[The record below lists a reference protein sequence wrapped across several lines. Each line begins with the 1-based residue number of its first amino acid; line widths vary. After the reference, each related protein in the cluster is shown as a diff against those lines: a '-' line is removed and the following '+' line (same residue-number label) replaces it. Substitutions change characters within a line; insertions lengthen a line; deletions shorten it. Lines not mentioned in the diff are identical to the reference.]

1 MDIITQ
7 HIVLTVL
14 TILIAVAIGLILR
27 RLLVR
32 RLQKTVLDNW
42 LVQTLGVIIVFVP
55 LILSV
60 PVVFVIL
67 DNNLFGLLWAA
78 IQAQIHV
85 QDITAISWN
94 LVETALI
101 IALGIGI
108 ARTLV
113 TLAVRGMGENRV
125 DINIRTLVRR
135 IFYIIILTF
144 ILFWVLSIW
153 NIPITI
159 PVTAIGIITVA
170 FTVAIQDILKD
181 LVAGF
186 YILMERPF
194 HIGDQISIG
203 DVVTRTGR
211 VEDVQIRSTKLRLVS
226 GEEVS
231 IPNAIVFGNVVI
243 NNTFYGERRA
253 TIIVKLP
260 EEDFAREET
269 PGKILKALKEVDL
282 ILAKPEPTISV
293 SGLSEKHI
301 ALVVRFWIAR
311 GQHSI
316 VTETLYALRAALPH
330 ADLTIQEAAGDV

>member
-1 MDIITQ
+1 MDITQ

-14 TILIAVAIGLILR
+14 TVLIAVAIGLILR

-32 RLQKTVLDNW
+32 RLKKTVLDNW
-42 LVQTLGVIIVFVP
+42 LVQTLGMIIVFVP
-55 LILSV
+55 LILSI

-67 DNNLFGLLWAA
+67 DSNLFGLLWTA

-85 QDITAISWN
+85 GDITTISLN
-94 LVETALI
+94 LIQTVLV
-101 IALGIGI
+101 IALGVGI

-113 TLAVRGMGENRV
+113 ALAVRGMGENRV

-135 IFYIIILTF
+135 IFYIIILSF
-144 ILFWVLSIW
+144 IVFWVLAIW
-153 NIPITI
+153 AIPITI
-159 PVTAIGIITVA
+159 PVAAVGLLTVA
-170 FTVAIQDILKD
+170 VTVAIQDVLKD

-194 HIGDQISIG
+194 HIGDQITIG
-203 DVVTRTGR
+203 DVIIRTGR
-211 VEDVQIRSTKLRLVS
+211 IEDVQLRATKLRLVS

-231 IPNAIVFGNVVI
+231 IPNALVFGSIVI

-269 PGKILKALKEVDL
+269 PKKILKALKEINL

-301 ALVVRFWIAR
+301 TLTVHFWIAR
-311 GQHSI
+311 GQHSV
-316 VTETLYALRAALPH
+316 VTEALYALRAALPN
-330 ADLTIQEAAGDV
+330 ADLTVMEAAGDI

>member
-14 TILIAVAIGLILR
+14 TVLIAVAIGLILR
-27 RLLVR
+27 RLLVG
-32 RLQKTVLDNW
+32 RLKKTVLDNW
-42 LVQTLGVIIVFVP
+42 LIQTLGVIIVFVP

-60 PVVFVIL
+60 PVIFVIL
-67 DNNLFGLLWAA
+67 DNNLFGSLWAK

-94 LVETALI
+94 LVETVLI

-135 IFYIIILTF
+135 IFYIIILSF
-144 ILFWVLSIW
+144 IVFWVLAIW
-153 NIPITI
+153 QIPITI
-159 PVTAIGIITVA
+159 PVTAIGILTLALTVA
-170 FTVAIQDILKD
+170 VQDILKD

-203 DVVTRTGR
+203 DVIIRTGR

-226 GEEVS
+226 GEEVA
-231 IPNAIVFGNVVI
+231 IPNAIVFGSVVI

-269 PGKILKALKEVDL
+269 PKKILKALKEVDP

-301 ALVVRFWIAR
+301 ALAVRFWIAR
-311 GQHSI
+311 GQHSVI
-316 VTETLYALRAALPH
+316 TETLYALRAALPD
-330 ADLTIQEAAGDV
+330 ADLTVMEAAGDI

>member
-14 TILIAVAIGLILR
+14 TVLIAVAIGLILR
-27 RLLVR
+27 HLLVG
-32 RLQKTVLDNW
+32 RLKKTVLDNW

-60 PVVFVIL
+60 PVIFVIL
-67 DNNLFGLLWAA
+67 DNNLFGSLWAK
-78 IQAQIHV
+78 IQDQIHV

-94 LVETALI
+94 LVETVLI

-144 ILFWVLSIW
+144 IVFWVLSIW
-153 NIPITI
+153 QIPITI
-159 PVTAIGIITVA
+159 PVTAIGILTLALTVA
-170 FTVAIQDILKD
+170 VQDILKD

-194 HIGDQISIG
+194 HIGDQITIG
-203 DVVTRTGR
+203 DVVIRTGR

-226 GEEVS
+226 GEEVA
-231 IPNAIVFGNVVI
+231 IPNALVFD
-243 NNTFYGERRA
+243 YHRQA
-253 TIIVKLP
+253 
-260 EEDFAREET
+260 
-269 PGKILKALKEVDL
+269 
-282 ILAKPEPTISV
+282 
-293 SGLSEKHI
+293 
-301 ALVVRFWIAR
+301 AR
-311 GQHSI
+311 GGFCHGRNTKEDSEGAQ
-316 VTETLYALRAALPH
+316 
-330 ADLTIQEAAGDV
+330 GG

>member
-1 MDIITQ
+1 MDITR
-7 HIVLTVL
+7 IVLAVSTV
-14 TILIAVAIGLILR
+14 LIAVAIGLILR

-60 PVVFVIL
+60 PLVFVIL
-67 DNNLFGLLWAA
+67 DSNLFGLLWTP
-78 IQAQIHV
+78 IQDQIHV
-85 QDITAISWN
+85 KDITDISLN
-94 LVETALI
+94 LIQTVLV
-101 IALGIGI
+101 IALGVGI

-113 TLAVRGMGENRV
+113 ALAVRGMGENRV

-135 IFYIIILTF
+135 IFYIIILSF
-144 ILFWVLSIW
+144 IVFWVLSIW
-153 NIPITI
+153 QIPITI
-159 PVTAIGIITVA
+159 PITAIGLLTVA
-170 FTVAIQDILKD
+170 VTVAIQDVLKD

-194 HIGDQISIG
+194 HIGDQITIG
-203 DVVTRTGR
+203 DVISRTGR
-211 VEDVQIRSTKLRLVS
+211 VEDVQIRATKLRLVS

-231 IPNAIVFGNVVI
+231 IPNALVFGSIVI

-269 PGKILKALKEVDL
+269 PKKILKALKEIDL
-282 ILAKPEPTISV
+282 ILAKPESTISV

-301 ALVVRFWIAR
+301 ALTVRFWIAR
-311 GQHSI
+311 GQHSV
-316 VTETLYALRAALPH
+316 VTEALYALRAALPS
-330 ADLTIQEAAGDV
+330 ADLTVMEAAGDI

>member
-14 TILIAVAIGLILR
+14 TVLIAVAIGLILR
-27 RLLVR
+27 RLLVG
-32 RLQKTVLDNW
+32 RLKKTVLDNW

-60 PVVFVIL
+60 PVIFVIL
-67 DNNLFGLLWAA
+67 DNNLFGSLWAK
-78 IQAQIHV
+78 IQDQIHV

-94 LVETALI
+94 LVETVLI

-144 ILFWVLSIW
+144 IVFWVLSIW
-153 NIPITI
+153 QIPITI
-159 PVTAIGIITVA
+159 PVTAIGILTLALTVA
-170 FTVAIQDILKD
+170 VQDILKD

-194 HIGDQISIG
+194 HIGDQN
-203 DVVTRTGR
+203 
-211 VEDVQIRSTKLRLVS
+211 E
-226 GEEVS
+226 
-231 IPNAIVFGNVVI
+231 A
-243 NNTFYGERRA
+243 A
-253 TIIVKLP
+253 
-260 EEDFAREET
+260 
-269 PGKILKALKEVDL
+269 PGK
-282 ILAKPEPTISV
+282 
-293 SGLSEKHI
+293 
-301 ALVVRFWIAR
+301 R
-311 GQHSI
+311 
-316 VTETLYALRAALPH
+316 
-330 ADLTIQEAAGDV
+330 

>member
-1 MDIITQ
+1 MNITQ
-7 HIVLTVL
+7 RIVLTVL
-14 TILIAVAIGLILR
+14 TVLIAVAIGLILR
-27 RLLVR
+27 YLLVR
-32 RLQKTVLDNW
+32 RLKKTVLDNW
-42 LVQTLGVIIVFVP
+42 LVQTLGVFVIFVP
-55 LILSV
+55 LILSI

-67 DNNLFGLLWAA
+67 DSNLFGSLWAA
-78 IQAQIHV
+78 LLAQIHV
-85 QDITAISWN
+85 QDITAISWS
-94 LVETALI
+94 LIETVLI
-101 IALGIGI
+101 IALGVGV

-113 TLAVRGMGENRV
+113 ALVVRGMGENRI

-144 ILFWVLSIW
+144 IVIWILSIW
-153 NIPITI
+153 NIPLTI
-159 PVTAIGIITVA
+159 PVTAIGIVTVVV
-170 FTVAIQDILKD
+170 TVSIQDILKD

-194 HIGDQISIG
+194 HIGDQITIG
-203 DVVTRTGR
+203 DVIIRTGR

-231 IPNAIVFGNVVI
+231 IPNTLVFGSVVI

-269 PGKILKALKEVDL
+269 PKKILKALKEIDL
-282 ILAKPEPTISV
+282 ILAKPEPTITV

-301 ALVVRFWIAR
+301 ALAVRFWIAR
-311 GQHSI
+311 GQHSV
-316 VTETLYALRAALPH
+316 VTEVLYALRAALPN
-330 ADLTIQEAAGDV
+330 ADLTVQEAAGDV

>member
-1 MDIITQ
+1 MDITQ
-7 HIVLTVL
+7 RIVLTVATVL
-14 TILIAVAIGLILR
+14 VAVATGLILR

-32 RLQKTVLDNW
+32 RLKKTILDNW
-42 LVQTLGVIIVFVP
+42 LVQTLGVIIVFAP

-67 DNNLFGLLWAA
+67 DSNLLGSLWAA
-78 IQAQIHV
+78 ILTQIHV

-94 LVETALI
+94 LIETALI
-101 IALGIGI
+101 IALGVGI

-135 IFYIIILTF
+135 IFYIVILTF
-144 ILFWVLSIW
+144 IVFWVLSIW
-153 NIPITI
+153 QIPITI
-159 PVTAIGIITVA
+159 PITAIGIMTVA
-170 FTVAIQDILKD
+170 LTVAIQDILKD

-194 HIGDQISIG
+194 HIGDQITIG
-203 DVVTRTGR
+203 DTIIRTGR
-211 VEDVQIRSTKLRLVS
+211 VEDVQIRATKLRLVS

-231 IPNAIVFGNVVI
+231 IPNALVFGSVVI

-260 EEDFAREET
+260 EEDFTREET
-269 PGKILKALKEVDL
+269 PGKILKTLKEIDL
-282 ILAKPEPTISV
+282 ILAKPEPTIVV

-301 ALVVRFWIAR
+301 ALAVRFWIAR
-311 GQHSI
+311 GQHSV
-316 VTETLYALRAALPH
+316 VTEALYALRAALPY
-330 ADLTIQEAAGDV
+330 ADLTIQEAAGDI

>member
-1 MDIITQ
+1 MDIISQ
-7 HIVLTVL
+7 HIVLTIL
-14 TILIAVAIGLILR
+14 TVLIAAAIGLILR
-27 RLLVR
+27 RLLVG
-32 RLQKTVLDNW
+32 RLKKTVLDNW

-67 DNNLFGLLWAA
+67 DNNLFGVLWAA

-85 QDITAISWN
+85 KDIIPISLN
-94 LVETALI
+94 LVQTALI
-101 IALGIGI
+101 IALGVGI

-113 TLAVRGMGENRV
+113 ALAVRGMGENRV

-144 ILFWVLSIW
+144 IVFWVLSIW

-159 PVTAIGIITVA
+159 PVTAIGIMTVA
-170 FTVAIQDILKD
+170 LTVAIQDILKD

-194 HIGDQISIG
+194 HIGDQITIG
-203 DVVTRTGR
+203 DMVIRTGR

-226 GEEVS
+226 GEEVA
-231 IPNAIVFGNVVI
+231 IPNALVFGSVVT

-269 PGKILKALKEVDL
+269 PGKILKSLKEIDL
-282 ILAKPEPTISV
+282 ILVKPEPTISV
-293 SGLSEKHI
+293 S
-301 ALVVRFWIAR
+301 V
-311 GQHSI
+311 
-316 VTETLYALRAALPH
+316 YALRAALPH
-330 ADLTIQEAAGDV
+330 ADLTIQEAAGDI

>member
-1 MDIITQ
+1 MDITRI
-7 HIVLTVL
+7 VL
-14 TILIAVAIGLILR
+14 TILTGLTAVAIGLILR

-32 RLQKTVLDNW
+32 RLKKTVLDNW
-42 LVQTLGVIIVFVP
+42 LVQTLGAIIVFVP

-67 DNNLFGLLWAA
+67 DNNLFGFLWAA
-78 IQAQIHV
+78 IRDQIHV
-85 QDITAISWN
+85 QDITAVSLN
-94 LVETALI
+94 LIQTVLI

-113 TLAVRGMGENRV
+113 ALAVRGMGENRV

-135 IFYIIILTF
+135 IFYIITLSI
-144 ILFWVLSIW
+144 IAFWVLTIW
-153 NIPITI
+153 AIPITI
-159 PVTAIGIITVA
+159 PVTAIGILTLALTVA
-170 FTVAIQDILKD
+170 VQDILKD

-194 HIGDQISIG
+194 HIGDQITIG
-203 DVVTRTGR
+203 DVVIRTGR

-226 GEEVS
+226 GEEVA
-231 IPNAIVFGNVVI
+231 IPNAIVFGSIVI

-260 EEDFAREET
+260 EEDFAWEET
-269 PGKILKALKEVDL
+269 PKKILDALKEVDL
-282 ILAKPEPTISV
+282 ILAKPEPTIAV

-311 GQHSI
+311 GQHSV
-316 VTETLYALRAALPH
+316 VTETLYALRAALPN
-330 ADLTIQEAAGDV
+330 ADLTVQEAAGDI

>member
-7 HIVLTVL
+7 HIVLTIL
-14 TILIAVAIGLILR
+14 TVLIAAAIGLILR
-27 RLLVR
+27 RLLVG
-32 RLQKTVLDNW
+32 RLKKTVLDNW

-67 DNNLFGLLWAA
+67 DNNLFGVLWAA

-85 QDITAISWN
+85 KDIIPISLN
-94 LVETALI
+94 LVQTALI
-101 IALGIGI
+101 IALGVGI

-113 TLAVRGMGENRV
+113 ALAVRGMGENRV

-144 ILFWVLSIW
+144 IVFWVLSIW

-159 PVTAIGIITVA
+159 PVTAIGIMTVA
-170 FTVAIQDILKD
+170 LTVAIQDILKD

-194 HIGDQISIG
+194 HIGDQITIG
-203 DVVTRTGR
+203 DMVIRTGR

-226 GEEVS
+226 GEEVA
-231 IPNAIVFGNVVI
+231 IPNALVFGSVVT

-269 PGKILKALKEVDL
+269 PGKILKSLKEIDL
-282 ILAKPEPTISV
+282 ILVKPEPTISV

-301 ALVVRFWIAR
+301 ALAVRFWIAR
-311 GQHSI
+311 GQHSV

-330 ADLTIQEAAGDV
+330 ADLTIQEAAGDI

>member
-1 MDIITQ
+1 MNITQ
-7 HIVLTVL
+7 RIALTVA
-14 TILIAVAIGLILR
+14 TVLIAVAIGLILR
-27 RLLVR
+27 HLLVQ
-32 RLQKTVLDNW
+32 RLKKTVLDNW
-42 LVQTLGVIIVFVP
+42 LVQTLGVFVVFVP
-55 LILSV
+55 LILSI

-67 DNNLFGLLWAA
+67 DSNLFGSLWAA
-78 IQAQIHV
+78 LQAQIHV

-94 LVETALI
+94 LIETVLI
-101 IALGIGI
+101 IALGVGV

-113 TLAVRGMGENRV
+113 ALVVRGMGENRV

-144 ILFWVLSIW
+144 IVIWILSIW
-153 NIPITI
+153 NIPLTI
-159 PVTAIGIITVA
+159 PVTAIGIVTVVV
-170 FTVAIQDILKD
+170 TVSIQDILKD

-194 HIGDQISIG
+194 HIGDQITIG
-203 DVVTRTGR
+203 DAIIRTGR

-231 IPNAIVFGNVVI
+231 IPNTLVFGSIVI

-269 PGKILKALKEVDL
+269 PKKILKALKEIEL

-293 SGLSEKHI
+293 SGLSEMHI
-301 ALVVRFWIAR
+301 ALTVHFWIAS
-311 GQHSI
+311 GQHSV
-316 VTETLYALRAALPH
+316 VTEVLYALRAALSN
-330 ADLTIQEAAGDV
+330 ADLTVMEAAGDI

>member
-1 MDIITQ
+1 MDILTL
-7 HIVLTVL
+7 HIVSTVLTVL
-14 TILIAVAIGLILR
+14 VAVAIGLILR
-27 RLLVR
+27 RFLVR
-32 RLQKTVLDNW
+32 RLKKTVLDNW

-67 DNNLFGLLWAA
+67 DNNLFGLLWAE
-78 IQAQIHV
+78 IQPQIHV
-85 QDITAISWN
+85 QDITTISWN
-94 LVETALI
+94 LLQTALI
-101 IALGIGI
+101 IALGVGI

-113 TLAVRGMGENRV
+113 TLAMRGMGENRV

-144 ILFWVLSIW
+144 IVFWALSIW

-159 PVTAIGIITVA
+159 PVAAIGVMTVA
-170 FTVAIQDILKD
+170 LTVAIQDILKD

-194 HIGDQISIG
+194 RIGDQISIG
-203 DVVTRTGR
+203 DVIIRTGR
-211 VEDVQIRSTKLRLVS
+211 VEDVQIRATKLRLVS

-231 IPNAIVFGNVVI
+231 IPNALVFGSIVT

-253 TIIVKLP
+253 SIIVKLS

-269 PGKILKALKEVDL
+269 PMRILKALKEIDL
-282 ILAKPEPTISV
+282 ILAKPEPTITV
-293 SGLSEKHI
+293 SGLSENHI
-301 ALVVRFWIAR
+301 ALAVRFWIAR
-311 GQHSI
+311 GQHS
-316 VTETLYALRAALPH
+316 VATEALYALRAALPN
-330 ADLTIQEAAGDV
+330 ADLTVTEAAGDI

>member
-1 MDIITQ
+1 MDITR
-7 HIVLTVL
+7 IVLAVATV
-14 TILIAVAIGLILR
+14 LIAVAIGLILR
-27 RLLVR
+27 HLLVR
-32 RLQKTVLDNW
+32 RLKKTVLDNW
-42 LVQTLGVIIVFVP
+42 LVQTLGVFVVFVP
-55 LILSV
+55 LILSI

-67 DNNLFGLLWAA
+67 DSNLFGSLWAA
-78 IQAQIHV
+78 LQAQK
-85 QDITAISWN
+85 DITAISLN
-94 LVETALI
+94 LIETVLI
-101 IALGIGI
+101 IALGVGV

-113 TLAVRGMGENRV
+113 ALVVRGMGENRI

-144 ILFWVLSIW
+144 IVIWILSIW
-153 NIPITI
+153 NIPLTI
-159 PVTAIGIITVA
+159 PVTAIGIVTVVV
-170 FTVAIQDILKD
+170 TVSIQDILKD

-194 HIGDQISIG
+194 HIGDQITIG
-203 DVVTRTGR
+203 DVIIRTGR

-231 IPNAIVFGNVVI
+231 IPNTLVFGSIVI

-269 PGKILKALKEVDL
+269 PKKILKALKEIEL

-293 SGLSEKHI
+293 SGLSEMHI
-301 ALVVRFWIAR
+301 ALTVHFWIAR
-311 GQHSI
+311 GQHSV
-316 VTETLYALRAALPH
+316 VTEVLYALRAALPN
-330 ADLTIQEAAGDV
+330 ADLTVMEAAGDI